1 MKDFGIWLLCGIL
14 LLCAMMIAI
23 GSGCAAAKPQ
33 PVKPTPALTHP
44 GQTPPELK
52 HVATGLDWIIVISV
66 IAVGVGIGLYF
77 FAPVAHSL
85 AFAVAGT
92 AASIEGAALV
102 TRVSLWFI
110 PWIALGLGVL
120 AGGVLLYEAWK
131 NRVTLEEEFY
141 HTTGA
146 KPLGSTGSIV
156 LPTPVTL
163 THT

>member
-1 MKDFGIWLLCGIL
+1 MKVFLVWCSLMAALLSLVL
-14 LLCAMMIAI
+14 LS
-23 GSGCAAAKPQ
+23 SGCAAAKPQ
-33 PVKPTPALTHP
+33 PVKPQPALTHP

-52 HVATGLDWIIVISV
+52 HVATGLDWLIVISV
-66 IAVGVGIGLYF
+66 IGIGVGVGLYF

-120 AGGVLLYEAWK
+120 AGVVLIYEVYK
-131 NRVTLEEEFY
+131 NRV
-141 HTTGA
+141 
-146 KPLGSTGSIV
+146 KLGLVLGPISSTGIPA
-156 LPTPVTL
+156 LPIPVAI
-163 THT
+163 THN

>member
-1 MKDFGIWLLCGIL
+1 MKVFLVWCSLMAALLSLVL
-14 LLCAMMIAI
+14 LS
-23 GSGCAAAKPQ
+23 SGCAAAHPA
-33 PVKPTPALTHP
+33 PPPKPTPVLTHP

-52 HVATGLDWIIVISV
+52 HVATGLDWLIVISV
-66 IAVGVGIGLYF
+66 IGIGVGAGLYF

-120 AGGVLLYEAWK
+120 AGTVLVYEVWK
-131 NRVTLEEEFY
+131 NRKKL
-141 HTTGA
+141 A
-146 KPLGSTGSIV
+146 ALI
-156 LPTPVTL
+156 PTQVQL
-163 THT
+163 THTA